1 MDEHLKAC
9 NNMAVAR
16 SDFAVGTERI
26 NGPVVRRLCLKHARV
41 FAYVV
46 KCNEKGQNIS
56 QGADINPNG
65 RCDAF
70 QSILV
75 TRDQFGADGR
85 NIEGMIGDR
94 MAPTPSVGA
103 SGGFAPEIQNEART
117 VRPHFSLRQRRPS
130 TLDMRPSS

>member
-46 KCNEKGQNIS
+46 KCDEKGQNIS
-56 QGADINPNG
+56 QGET
-65 RCDAF
+65 
-70 QSILV
+70 SI
-75 TRDQFGADGR
+75 
-85 NIEGMIGDR
+85 
-94 MAPTPSVGA
+94 PTAVAMRS
-103 SGGFAPEIQNEART
+103 NR
-117 VRPHFSLRQRRPS
+117 SL
-130 TLDMRPSS
+130 